1 MGIARWFFGH
11 VQLFD
16 LDEELAVR
24 FVEGHDARVV
34 PHNFDQTV
42 GRLLLDRINDA
53 AEELALP
60 TRLKRGILISII
72 FNCILGTLQVI
83 IDEETERCFEKVIP
97 RTRLDQGLLEV
108 LLADL
113 VVSLDHFGN
122 LGVIFNQNSQIGPFS
137 VHLVGLTQLVINL
150 VQAGSLLVEFSSLF
164 IVVVLFELI
173 SAILAHGASLGH
185 PADYLVQ
192 LDCLFDELQVP
203 LRVVLLHAKS
213 SLFEMIRLK
222 AVIRLALDAFEV
234 HLDGLL
240 RVFRMLIAVRSL
252 LVQIFRFIFT
262 ILLRAEHIAEES
274 AF

>member
-1 MGIARWFFGH
+1 MQVI
-11 VQLFD
+11 V
-16 LDEELAVR
+16 DEEA
-24 FVEGHDARVV
+24 
-34 PHNFDQTV
+34 
-42 GRLLLDRINDA
+42 
-53 AEELALP
+53 
-60 TRLKRGILISII
+60 
-72 FNCILGTLQVI
+72 
-83 IDEETERCFEKVIP
+83 ERCFEKVIP
-97 RTRLDQGLLEV
+97 CTRLDQGLLEE

-122 LGVIFNQNSQIGPFS
+122 LGVILNQNSQIGPFS
-137 VHLVGLTQLVINL
+137 VHLVGLTQLVIDL

-173 SAILAHGASLGH
+173 GAILAHGASLGH
-185 PADYLVQ
+185 PADYLVE
-192 LDCLFDELQVP
+192 LDGLFDELQVS

-222 AVIRLALDAFEV
+222 SVIRLALDAFEV

-252 LVQIFRFIFT
+252 LVQFFRIIFT

-274 AF
+274 AFQRGVCLCSQLAGFRDKVCSSECLDHS